1 MTGAIVLGGGRSRR
15 LGGADKASI
24 DIGGRMLLDHVL
36 AAVAGCQPVVVAG
49 PAHLARPDV
58 AVVREDPPFG
68 GPVAGIAAA
77 LEAFA
82 DEAPAA
88 ETWLLACDLPRA
100 AEIVA
105 LLGPVAIPADADA
118 VVLVDEHGAQQWLA
132 GRYRLAALRA
142 AAAALP
148 AARDASMRRL
158 TGGLRTHLVTDRT
171 GASVDLD
178 TWSAIDDYRRSGKDP
193 HARHTP

>member
-1 MTGAIVLGGGRSRR
+1 MTSAIVLGGGRASR

-24 DIGGRMLLDHVL
+24 DISGRMLLDHVL
-36 AAVAGCQPVVVAG
+36 AAVAGCRPVIVAG
-49 PAHLARPDV
+49 PAHLARPGV
-58 AVVREDPPFG
+58 TIVREEPPFG

-77 LEAFA
+77 LDAFA
-82 DEAPAA
+82 DDAPAA

-100 AEIVA
+100 ADIVA

-118 VVLVDEHGAQQWLA
+118 IMLADEHGREQWLA

-142 AAAALP
+142 AAAGLP
-148 AARDASMRRL
+148 TARDASMRSL
-158 TGGLRTHLVTDRT
+158 TSGIRTHIVADRT

-178 TWSAIDDYRRSGKDP
+178 TWPAIDDYRSR
-193 HARHTP
+193 